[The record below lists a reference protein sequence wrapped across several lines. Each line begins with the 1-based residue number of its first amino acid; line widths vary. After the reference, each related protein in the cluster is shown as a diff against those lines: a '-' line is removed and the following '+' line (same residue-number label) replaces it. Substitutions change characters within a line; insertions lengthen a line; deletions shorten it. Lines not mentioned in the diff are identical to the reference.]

1 MIFFKKVLAVFGAVF
16 AATFSVVGVASSLNK
31 CPAPF
36 WTTIADIAINPQNHI
51 VMILLVCSLVFY
63 VYIGYLCFS
72 VAAKVKKGERPSGG
86 FSYFVYNALIA
97 YRRLFVRLGT
107 EVRREDDGFS
117 FAKDVEFEASKG
129 NLLYDVVLEES
140 TTVDNPQEIDTFDKD
155 RVKLCLK
162 EQELLRNV
170 KNAIVDEL
178 VNKGRIVRFSPGEY
192 LLRKD
197 EDGESAYFILQGEVC
212 VVLHGKEIARR
223 GSHECVGEMAILDQ
237 TRRRMADIRAAEYVV
252 ALEISRKVFGRI
264 LEAQRNKSHM
274 IFNMAKSFADRL
286 RVQVRFHKPRNEIPR
301 VFIGSSKEAAEV
313 AKALEAELRKCG
325 ICLEIIDWADGSVF
339 RPSLTTIECL
349 ERLAPKCDFAI
360 MVLSGDDRLFYRGET
375 IDSPRDNVVFE
386 LGLFMG
392 AIGRER
398 SWFVVDSAKI
408 PTDLDGATYLSYSR
422 KKKKINLSQAV
433 GKIVASIKAEG
444 TRCA

>member
-1 MIFFKKVLAVFGAVF
+1 M
-16 AATFSVVGVASSLNK
+16 
-31 CPAPF
+31 
-36 WTTIADIAINPQNHI
+36 
-51 VMILLVCSLVFY
+51 MILLVCGLVFY
-63 VYIGYLCFS
+63 VYIGYLFFS

-86 FSYFVYNALIA
+86 VSYFVYKALIA
-97 YRRLFVRLGT
+97 YSRLFVRIGSG
-107 EVRREDDGFS
+107 VQRENENVS
-117 FAKDVEFEASKG
+117 LAKDDESNTGKG
-129 NLLYDVVLEES
+129 YPLCDVVPEES
-140 TTVDNPQEIDTFDKD
+140 VMVGNPREIETFDKD

-162 EQELLRNV
+162 EQELLRDV

-178 VNKGRIVRFSPGEY
+178 VNGGRIVRFSSGEY

-197 EDGESAYFILQGEVC
+197 EDGESAYFILQGEVN
-212 VVLHGKEIARR
+212 VVLHGKVIAKR
-223 GSHECVGEMAILDQ
+223 GSHECVGEMAVMDQ
-237 TRRRMADIRAAEYVV
+237 TRRRMADICAAEDVV
-252 ALEISRKVFGRI
+252 ALEVSRKIFGRI
-264 LEAQRNKSHM
+264 LEAQRNKSRLL
-274 IFNMAKSFADRL
+274 FNMARSFADRL
-286 RVQVRFHKPRNEIPR
+286 RAQVRFHKPRNVTPR
-301 VFIGSSKEAAEV
+301 VFIGSSKEAAEI
-313 AKALEAELRKCG
+313 AKALEEELRKCEVS
-325 ICLEIIDWADGSVF
+325 LEIIDWADGSVF

-360 MVLSGDDRLFYRGET
+360 MVLSGDDRVFYRGET

-422 KKKKINLSQAV
+422 KKKKIKLSQAIE
-433 GKIVASIKAEG
+433 KIVSSIKAEG